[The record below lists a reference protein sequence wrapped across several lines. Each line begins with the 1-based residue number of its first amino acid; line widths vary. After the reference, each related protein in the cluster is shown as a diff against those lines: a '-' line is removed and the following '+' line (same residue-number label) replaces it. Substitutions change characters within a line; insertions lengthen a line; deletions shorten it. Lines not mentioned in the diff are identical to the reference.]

1 MINFEKL
8 AGEIKAEKEK
18 RNSYQDE
25 YQFTSIKNDYKGFK
39 FLATGGKTSAK
50 LKILFNRK
58 DGRLDRELIR
68 HRFTYRV
75 IKENQWR
82 VTPPCLKQFGMECP
96 ICQTTKTIKDIKGD
110 VVTPDVLAYSRRYIA
125 FAYVESIENPMKPF
139 NGEPVK
145 PGDIV
150 LFMYPMSI
158 HDKINEI
165 LMSCKNNQDA
175 DRLFDSNTSATFVYK
190 VNEGKTGTDMYSFSV
205 DPFSLQTPTA
215 IYTGPDADA
224 QFNALM
230 EGLPALSEMVYPAQG
245 AEDIIKLNSEVAD
258 ELSKKY
264 LSNNT
269 PEATTA
275 NLIEDEVKKQEIL
288 QQAQQTQQLNHVI
301 QPVQPNVPPVIPNI
315 PLGDVNQQAA
325 AQAVQTTTTTIIP
338 PVQPSIQATIQNI
351 PNPVAQ
357 TTESSKPECFG
368 NFNEIDAKCLI
379 CPNSVECQTS
389 K

>member
-1 MINFEKL
+1 
-8 AGEIKAEKEK
+8 
-18 RNSYQDE
+18 
-25 YQFTSIKNDYKGFK
+25 
-39 FLATGGKTSAK
+39 
-50 LKILFNRK
+50 
-58 DGRLDRELIR
+58 
-68 HRFTYRV
+68 
-75 IKENQWR
+75 
-82 VTPPCLKQFGMECP
+82 
-96 ICQTTKTIKDIKGD
+96 
-110 VVTPDVLAYSRRYIA
+110 
-125 FAYVESIENPMKPF
+125 
-139 NGEPVK
+139 
-145 PGDIV
+145 
-150 LFMYPMSI
+150 
-158 HDKINEI
+158 
-165 LMSCKNNQDA
+165 
-175 DRLFDSNTSATFVYK
+175 
-190 VNEGKTGTDMYSFSV
+190 
-205 DPFSLQTPTA
+205 
-215 IYTGPDADA
+215 
-224 QFNALM
+224 M

-245 AEDIIKLNSEVAD
+245 TEDIIKLNSEVAD

-288 QQAQQTQQLNHVI
+288 QQAQQTQQLNHII